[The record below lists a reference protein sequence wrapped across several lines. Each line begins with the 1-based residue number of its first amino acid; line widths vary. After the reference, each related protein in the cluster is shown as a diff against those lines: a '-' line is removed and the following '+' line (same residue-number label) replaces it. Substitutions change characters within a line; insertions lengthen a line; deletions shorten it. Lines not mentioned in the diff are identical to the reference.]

1 MLGPKHHPNRADP
14 ISEFMQDHGER
25 HDPADLTACLK
36 GSANGNAIEKAVHPD
51 ARGSPGSGLTGMI
64 VVRRMI
70 LYLAMVRGVLEQIEK
85 QKPQGAGEEEMVMMK
100 ATMGRLQQL
109 QSVRNDIQQSASN
122 QRAGTEGQHKPPVRP
137 KPQGDESAA

>member
-36 GSANGNAIEKAVHPD
+36 GSANGNAIEKAMHPD

-85 QKPQGAGEEEMVMMK
+85 QKPQGAGEE
-100 ATMGRLQQL
+100 
-109 QSVRNDIQQSASN
+109 
-122 QRAGTEGQHKPPVRP
+122 GQNKPPVRP
-137 KPQGDESAA
+137 EPQGDESAAKRHYACHPRNPEWCHRRGSRYGSLLLR